1 MDQPRAHN
9 QTNPQPKN
17 FFLPRKVFLYL
28 TKKNVLPKKF
38 SSYQKASKKHFF
50 VAPLLNQPGTTKEIS
65 RGEKIY
71 YTCLKPIFCQK
82 INFCYL
88 AHSKKNFFFFSDS
101 LKEPMTHLTQKFLVL
116 TPPKKILN
124 NKKDNPNRFILFL
137 TEYSGR

>member
-1 MDQPRAHN
+1 MSVIYCSASHN
-9 QTNPQPKN
+9 NVEFDLFLSSPQWTNPGRTTKQILIQKI

-71 YTCLKPIFCQK
+71 YTCLKPIFRQK

-88 AHSKKNFFFFSDS
+88 AHSKKIFFF
-101 LKEPMTHLTQKFLVL
+101 LV
-116 TPPKKILN
+116 TV
-124 NKKDNPNRFILFL
+124 
-137 TEYSGR
+137 

>member
-71 YTCLKPIFCQK
+71 YTCLKPIFRQK

-88 AHSKKNFFFFSDS
+88 AHSKKNFFFLVTVWKNQWLIS
-101 LKEPMTHLTQKFLVL
+101 LKNFLYL
-116 TPPKKILN
+116 PKK
-124 NKKDNPNRFILFL
+124 KKFWTIKKIIQIDFYYF
-137 TEYSGR
+137 